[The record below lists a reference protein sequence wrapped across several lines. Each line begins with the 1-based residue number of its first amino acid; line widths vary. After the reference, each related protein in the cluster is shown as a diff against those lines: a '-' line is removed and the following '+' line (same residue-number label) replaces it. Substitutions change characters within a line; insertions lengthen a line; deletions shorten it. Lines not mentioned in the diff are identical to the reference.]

1 MKKILFIAV
10 VLISFMGYSQREVN
24 YNFTVNVTFTHNEN
38 FGEYDEYL
46 GETDWSFFAYKSFL
60 LRNGLEVQLNRFVA
74 VGINICLD
82 WHPDLGVLAIPY
94 YLDTKIAI
102 SELDDD
108 KFYVSGGV
116 GKLLKISNAFDKGN
130 YFKVGIGY
138 HIASEKSNT
147 IILNLDFHQKNFT
160 EFDKGKLNSLSL
172 GFGVLF

>member
-1 MKKILFIAV
+1 MKKI
-10 VLISFMGYSQREVN
+10 VLIVAFLSSLLSYSQREVN
-24 YNFTVNVTFTHNEN
+24 YNFTVNFTFTHNEN

-46 GETDWSFFAYKSFL
+46 EETDWSFFAYKSFL
-60 LRNGLEVQLNRFVA
+60 LRNGLEVQLNRLIA
-74 VGINICLD
+74 VGINIGLD
-82 WHPDLGVLAIPY
+82 WHPDLDVLAIPY

-116 GKLLKISNAFDKGN
+116 GKLLKISDAFDKGN

-172 GFGVLF
+172 GFGLLF